1 MKKLLSL
8 LLCLCL
14 LGACACAAAETK
26 TVTEFEDLTLETSVS
41 VQEGTKNPSAT
52 LFSYVPYGASGDYG
66 TNVNSVFLG
75 AGPFDGITAKDY
87 SDAIRGMQSQLLSQ
101 YDSIGVTLDSF
112 EIHDAVDAERWGMK
126 TFVMEIDAAGKTS
139 TGDPFILY
147 QRQLVVFGSF
157 GAYCFTITSSDK
169 ATLDKAEEELIASVT
184 WKK

>member
-1 MKKLLSL
+1 MSL
-8 LLCLCL
+8 PEHDELIDYL
-14 LGACACAAAETK
+14 LGRLSPADAEA
-26 TVTEFEDLTLETSVS
+26 LE
-41 VQEGTKNPSAT
+41 ERMR
-52 LFSYVPYGASGDYG
+52 
-66 TNVNSVFLG
+66 
-75 AGPFDGITAKDY
+75 
-87 SDAIRGMQSQLLSQ
+87 SDAELAQTCEELRREL
-101 YDSIGVTLDSF
+101 
-112 EIHDAVDAERWGMK
+112 DAVDAERWGMK